1 MKKKVLIGAIMCL
14 MTLNAQAQYQ
24 YDRALPLPT
33 VDLYDTGMMNMYL
46 RALAETAPRRQQR
59 YEEFADLAFEAFKDK
74 QWNSVINYVNQAL
87 STGFYCGDLF
97 YIRGY
102 ALEQKGNLKAA
113 KSDYKTGK
121 KYNCRE
127 AAIALEALKAKRKT
141 RK

>member
-1 MKKKVLIGAIMCL
+1 MKKKVMIGAMMCL

-97 YIRGY
+97 YIRGN
-102 ALEQKGNLKAA
+102 AFERLGDIKAA
-113 KSDYKTGK
+113 KKDYKTGK

-127 AAIALEALKAKRKT
+127 AAIALETLKAKRKT